1 MYQSLFL
8 LIPAITT
15 SIPESAEVALIFC
28 PETAHIKEETYIY
41 ISDILKYTGNF
52 KLEQQPSSRPSNI
65 HHPVHTE

>member
-28 PETAHIKEETYIY
+28 PETAHIKEETYIGKQVSKGY
-41 ISDILKYTGNF
+41 HIASKNTGAIIF
-52 KLEQQPSSRPSNI
+52 PYPKKTMLLLS
-65 HHPVHTE
+65 